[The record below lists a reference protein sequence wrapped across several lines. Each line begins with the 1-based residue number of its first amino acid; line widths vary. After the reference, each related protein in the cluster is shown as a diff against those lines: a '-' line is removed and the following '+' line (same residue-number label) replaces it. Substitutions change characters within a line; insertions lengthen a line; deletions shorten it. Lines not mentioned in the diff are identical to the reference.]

1 MSDCMS
7 TACPPPSP
15 GTPLYQHAI
24 ADHGTPNPSRRA
36 AGRGTA

>member
-1 MSDCMS
+1 MSNRMS
-7 TACPPPSP
+7 NRMSATVA
-15 GTPLYQHAI
+15 GHAALPARI